1 MELETPLC
9 PWDLF
14 LPFSLFAFFSFSLF
28 VKILNTPKKLQKKKN
43 FHKNP
48 IPRFKYIGEILDF
61 GGKIVAYFKAFILL
75 NSCFN
80 VEKFFHC

>member
-1 MELETPLC
+1 MIFILIKNMPFKTERNSRQVCEMELETPPC

-43 FHKNP
+43 FHK
-48 IPRFKYIGEILDF
+48 IPSQDLNIS
-61 GGKIVAYFKAFILL
+61 GK
-75 NSCFN
+75 S
-80 VEKFFHC
+80 